1 MNESKQK
8 RLEEQGWKVGSVA
21 EFLELTPEEQIA
33 LALAEKLPD
42 EMTEEYLKERAKRGS
57 RAKYEA
63 VLAKVPDVEP
73 QEYDRLSCQH
83 RVQE

>member
-1 MNESKQK
+1 MDENKQK

-42 EMTEEYLKERAKRGS
+42 EIAEKYLEERAKRGS

-63 VLAKVPDVEP
+63 VLAKVPTVEP
-73 QEYDRLSCQH
+73 EDYDRLS
-83 RVQE
+83 